1 MLKNMNYPTNGKKI
15 LDFKICV
22 VCFKPFSYR
31 KKWRNCW
38 DDVKYCSEKCR
49 RKKNE
54 RNINYSSKP
63 TS

>member
-1 MLKNMNYPTNGKKI
+1 MQKEMNYPKNGKKK

-31 KKWRNCW
+31 KKWINCW
-38 DDVKYCSEKCR
+38 KEVKYCSEKCR
-49 RKKNE
+49 RNKNE
-54 RNINYSSKP
+54 RNINYSTKP